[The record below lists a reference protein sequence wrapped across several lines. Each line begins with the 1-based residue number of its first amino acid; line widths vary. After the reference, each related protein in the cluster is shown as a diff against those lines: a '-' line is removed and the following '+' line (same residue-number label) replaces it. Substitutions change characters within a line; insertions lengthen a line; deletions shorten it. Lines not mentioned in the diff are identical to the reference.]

1 MFTDIVIKVDLY
13 LKLVKLQA
21 TTNAFIVFEIFEQ
34 IRMMVTRIMIHKSMC
49 AVEKVAQGKGGW
61 DCCSFNE
68 GGKDRP
74 HWAII
79 EQI

>member
-1 MFTDIVIKVDLY
+1 
-13 LKLVKLQA
+13 
-21 TTNAFIVFEIFEQ
+21 
-34 IRMMVTRIMIHKSMC
+34 MMVTRIMIHKSVC